1 MQRAELGGLAGR
13 RVVVR
18 CGRCVGFGF
27 SVVFLGFFV
36 ELGDLVVLLANVGFG
51 LLVACV
57 AAEEE
62 DVSKGLLVLELGVC
76 TRTEHCADAG
86 QSQPL
91 TSLFQ
96 CKPPGQNC

>member
-1 MQRAELGGLAGR
+1 M
-13 RVVVR
+13 VR

-36 ELGDLVVLLANVGFG
+36 VLGDLVVLLANVG
-51 LLVACV
+51 LLVAAV

-62 DVSKGLLVLELGVC
+62 DVSKGLLVLVLVLGAC
-76 TRTEHCADAG
+76 TRTEHCAEAG